1 MIRVTALI
9 LRGAGTVMH
18 IGCDSGAIEK
28 PEYRDSL
35 DIFDTDVISAYKF
48 IKEIMNR

>member
-1 MIRVTALI
+1 
-9 LRGAGTVMH
+9 MH

>member
-1 MIRVTALI
+1 
-9 LRGAGTVMH
+9 MH

-35 DIFDTDVISAYKF
+35 DIFDTDVISAYKIYKRDNEQIDGEF
-48 IKEIMNR
+48 VYE